1 MFPTFD
7 VPPQH
12 AETVGARKQ
21 RKAKEEEVTRRSST
35 ATSQSS
41 GSNRSVR
48 AESSASG
55 SKKGGFGWFG
65 KSKGV
70 QEIPKVPA
78 LKTKISDPSPV
89 PPASSSSAAAAAPS
103 PQETPSPVVTPAAG
117 ELVPQVQERRPS
129 QRSNPD
135 LQYQHQQR
143 FHVPPPLQSL
153 PPPPTSALP
162 ELPSP
167 GLGSRGTCMKP
178 LLGLILRSANHA
190 IASRIAQQRCLF
202 PSSWETDRCFWRSQR
217 SRVKPAAVL
226 QLTPSQEGST
236 LGGPS
241 TMLIVLSRRTLH
253 SHTTPTARQRRR
265 RLVQGFQIKA
275 SSPSHHADT
284 MISCQRTALMAMTTH
299 PSPRHLPL

>member
-21 RKAKEEEVTRRSST
+21 RKAREEEGTRRSST

-48 AESSASG
+48 AESSAS

-78 LKTKISDPSPV
+78 LKTKVSEPSP
-89 PPASSSSAAAAAPS
+89 PPTASAAAPS
-103 PQETPSPVVTPAAG
+103 PQETPSPVVTSPAS
-117 ELVPQVQERRPS
+117 ELAPQVQERRPS

-153 PPPPTSALP
+153 PPPPTGALP
-162 ELPSP
+162 QLPSP
-167 GLGSRGTCMKP
+167 GLSSRGTCLNP
-178 LLGLILRSANHA
+178 LLDLILRSANHT
-190 IASRIAQQRCLF
+190 IASPIAQHLCFF
-202 PSSWETDRCFWRSQR
+202 P
-217 SRVKPAAVL
+217 
-226 QLTPSQEGST
+226 
-236 LGGPS
+236 
-241 TMLIVLSRRTLH
+241 IVWGRD
-253 SHTTPTARQRRR
+253 QRR
-265 RLVQGFQIKA
+265 
-275 SSPSHHADT
+275 
-284 MISCQRTALMAMTTH
+284 
-299 PSPRHLPL
+299 

>member
-41 GSNRSVR
+41 GSNRSTR
-48 AESSASG
+48 AESSASS

-78 LKTKISDPSPV
+78 LKTKVSDPSPA
-89 PPASSSSAAAAAPS
+89 PPASAAAAPS
-103 PQETPSPVVTPAAG
+103 PQEKPSPVVTPAAS

-162 ELPSP
+162 QLPSP
-167 GLGSRGTCMKP
+167 GLSSRGTCMNA
-178 LLGLILRSANHA
+178 LFGLILRSANHTITSLRNNCA
-190 IASRIAQQRCLF
+190 FPQVQVLGKVISAVGDHNDRESKTLLCLN
-202 PSSWETDRCFWRSQR
+202 
-217 SRVKPAAVL
+217 
-226 QLTPSQEGST
+226 
-236 LGGPS
+236 
-241 TMLIVLSRRTLH
+241 
-253 SHTTPTARQRRR
+253 
-265 RLVQGFQIKA
+265 
-275 SSPSHHADT
+275 
-284 MISCQRTALMAMTTH
+284 
-299 PSPRHLPL
+299 